1 MIGIAKVFSDIAC
14 GCVRVIVCLFLLERL
29 ITAQRP
35 QRRCIAAGAA
45 GAAAITVLLSLD
57 WACDRFRSGLVA
69 FCTAWCAYPPH
80 WAGRG

>member
-35 QRRCIAAGAA
+35 QRRCIAAGGA
-45 GAAAITVLLSLD
+45 GGGGTGGPRRAGGWVPLLQP
-57 WACDRFRSGLVA
+57 WRGV
-69 FCTAWCAYPPH
+69 
-80 WAGRG
+80 GR